1 MIAEMNNIDL
11 DFQEN
16 YIPNTNHY
24 RVSNEKY
31 SSRKMSPRISAIKG
45 EGITK

>member
-24 RVSNEKY
+24 RVSNKKY
-31 SSRKMSPRISAIKG
+31 SSRKMSPQ
-45 EGITK
+45 EYQL